1 MEAQYLQFGAPAI
14 HQIVCDVAFGAA
26 WIGADAPRW
35 HRSRVASANAGVAAS
50 PPRTGRRRPV
60 SLREIL
66 KIIGI
71 EALSVQRQIGVDDGT
86 VDHVADRAI
95 TFTNDGTGR

>member
-1 MEAQYLQFGAPAI
+1 M
-14 HQIVCDVAFGAA
+14 
-26 WIGADAPRW
+26 
-35 HRSRVASANAGVAAS
+35 
-50 PPRTGRRRPV
+50 

-86 VDHVADRAI
+86 VDYVADRAI